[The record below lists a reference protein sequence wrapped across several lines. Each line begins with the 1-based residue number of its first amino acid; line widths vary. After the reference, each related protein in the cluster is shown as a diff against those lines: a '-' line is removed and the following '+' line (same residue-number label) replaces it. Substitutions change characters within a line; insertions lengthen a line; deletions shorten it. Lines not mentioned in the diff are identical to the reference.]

1 MNMIVKINRIIVR
14 DAGLK
19 VKQSK
24 IETLRKQVAAL
35 FDSAPN
41 NILFIYDETT
51 DKKVDSNSK
60 QLNINDKKVF

>member
-1 MNMIVKINRIIVR
+1 MIVKINRIIVR

-19 VKQSK
+19 VKRSK
-24 IETLRKQVAAL
+24 IEALRKQVAAL
-35 FDSAPN
+35 FDSAPS

-51 DKKVDSNSK
+51 NKKVDGSSK

>member
-1 MNMIVKINRIIVR
+1 MIVKINRIIVR

-24 IETLRKQVAAL
+24 VETLRKQVAAL
-35 FDSAPN
+35 FDSVPS

-51 DKKVDSNSK
+51 DKKVDGNSK

>member
-1 MNMIVKINRIIVR
+1 MIVKINRIIVR

-24 IETLRKQVAAL
+24 IEALRKQVAAL
-35 FDSAPN
+35 FDSAPS

-51 DKKVDSNSK
+51 DKKVDNNSK
-60 QLNINDKKVF
+60 QLNINSKKVF